1 MKLTFVLKNQTGA
14 MKYQLVAQSKCN
26 EVSPS
31 LQRCTKTSSRSA
43 LQVFTLS
50 QTFFLSRHIKGKW
63 SHILHRAAWSNEV
76 TSSYK
81 HLPLLPELLSTPPP
95 HYCSAAEII
104 QKECLCLGRTNVW
117 ESTKEAEEEKKKE
130 HRNRFFC
137 GVVKAIL
144 FCFSL
149 EIIK

>member
-1 MKLTFVLKNQTGA
+1 MRLTFVLKNQTGA
-14 MKYQLVAQSKCN
+14 LKYQLVAQNKCN
-26 EVSPS
+26 EVSLS
-31 LQRCTKTSSRSA
+31 LQRCTKTFSRSA

-95 HYCSAAEII
+95 HYSSAAEII

-117 ESTKEAEEEKKKE
+117 ESTKERQRRRKKKE
-130 HRNRFFC
+130 HRNRFF
-137 GVVKAIL
+137 VVL
-144 FCFSL
+144 WRPFCSAFPWKS
-149 EIIK
+149 